1 MNRFAL
7 IVEFQVKPENLAGF
21 NELIAVNAKASV
33 ASEPG
38 CRQFDVLRAL
48 DDPCRVVL
56 YEVYDSEGAFKT
68 HLEQAHTKTFLGQ
81 AKELVTKQTVLKL
94 ARTVAP
100 AKGA

>member
-1 MNRFAL
+1 MNKFVL
-7 IVEFQVKPENLAGF
+7 IVEFQVKPESLARF

-38 CRQFDVLRAL
+38 CRQFDVLSTV

-56 YEVYDSEGAFKT
+56 YEVYDSEGAFNT
-68 HLEQAHTKTFLGQ
+68 HLEQVHTKTFLGQ
-81 AKELVTKQTVLKL
+81 VKELVTKQAVLKL

-100 AKGA
+100 AKSA